1 MHTFQTL
8 REIQKVFK
16 GKFFTLK
23 KNQKTKTK
31 RHELSC
37 PFETILSKHT
47 YICALKEMN
56 EAVTVTSFNLFSS
69 KYSSP
74 QKFPYTEN
82 SLLIPLR
89 KESTERKQNK

>member
-1 MHTFQTL
+1 
-8 REIQKVFK
+8 
-16 GKFFTLK
+16 
-23 KNQKTKTK
+23 
-31 RHELSC
+31 
-37 PFETILSKHT
+37 
-47 YICALKEMN
+47 MN

-74 QKFPYTEN
+74 QKFPYTDN